1 MARLLLVA
9 ALALACVAAVSAI
22 PAKCDSPKQ
31 WFGQVSV
38 YEAHRRQRGEVRG
51 DYFYDETNQRK
62 ARYERAHFNGT
73 NERLH
78 IIELFNDKKYYE
90 INLDTGACRSGN
102 LQYPFVK
109 HGVPSNGTFRGDFI
123 IGTTA
128 IDGAGVEI
136 ETWTEEFEHDSQ
148 KFYWLGEFTR
158 VGCIPVRTV
167 VQGDRGDFF
176 SEAFADVVP
185 GIPDPN
191 AFIVPSSCN

>member
-1 MARLLLVA
+1 MSLHYTPDYFASKCVEPFILETTVVWTCLGVSLLVCSFF
-9 ALALACVAAVSAI
+9 LFFLIFSFFL
-22 PAKCDSPKQ
+22 SPIN
-31 WFGQVSV
+31 
-38 YEAHRRQRGEVRG
+38 R
-51 DYFYDETNQRK
+51 RK